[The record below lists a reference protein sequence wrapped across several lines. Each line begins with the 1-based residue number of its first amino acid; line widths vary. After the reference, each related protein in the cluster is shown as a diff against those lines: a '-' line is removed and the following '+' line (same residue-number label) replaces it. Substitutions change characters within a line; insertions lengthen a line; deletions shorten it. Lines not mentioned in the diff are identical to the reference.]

1 MSLRVLFCCLFLCTG
16 VFEALAQPQQ
26 SGFEVPLDTVEEI
39 DLEYIPKTKANLF
52 AGRPGRAAL
61 YSLILPGAGQAYN
74 KKYWQV
80 PIVWA
85 GVGAMGYVMV
95 TNIKDYKGYRDQYHE
110 FLHAELEDRGV
121 VLDPEYGYRGAST
134 IPYTKEQVRL
144 KRNDQNRL
152 RQLSIIGFAAVWI
165 ANSAQAYVSAHLLEF
180 DIDEDLS
187 FHLLPLESGQVDI
200 ASTPLT
206 ASLVLR
212 F

>member
-1 MSLRVLFCCLFLCTG
+1 MTS
-16 VFEALAQPQQ
+16 AHAQEQLQ
-26 SGFEVPLDTVEEI
+26 GFEVPPDTVQEI
-39 DLEYIPKTKANLF
+39 DLEYVPKTKAGLF
-52 AGRPGRAAL
+52 AGKPGRAAL

-95 TNIKDYKGYRDQYHE
+95 TNVKDYRGYRDQYRE
-110 FLHAELEDRGV
+110 FLLADIEDRQV
-121 VLDPEYGYRGAST
+121 VLDPKYGLRSEDPY
-134 IPYTKEQVRL
+134 IPYTQEQT
-144 KRNDQNRL
+144 RNLRDAQNRY
-152 RQLSIIGFAAVWI
+152 RQLTIIGFAAVWI

-180 DIDEDLS
+180 DIDEDLTL
-187 FHLLPLESGQVDI
+187 HLLPSQPQIMDI
-200 ASTPLT
+200 SASPVT